1 MEGLHLGFQAL
12 GWTSQ
17 SFKGC
22 IYRGLWGIRQ
32 HRHFLDRWPL
42 CPPYLL
48 ETLGLRSSISDT
60 MLCEQSHF
68 LLSMTLPDSLTRQ
81 TFVPERKK
89 KKKENTREMR
99 SQARRKR
106 RWSWSY
112 LYMAWSPAWSRD
124 IAVEQLYPVT
134 LHPQRVSDSRFPD
147 SWRIS
152 YGWNINNN
160 YRSVP
165 WAVLSPCTYFLS
177 SKHMTMFC
185 WHIGMTY
192 CQWCHALE
200 VESRR
205 NIRSYCIFMGRGER
219 VFFFFLTVI
228 PYYSVHDC

>member
-1 MEGLHLGFQAL
+1 MDGLHLGFQAL

-68 LLSMTLPDSLTRQ
+68 FLSMTLPDSLTRQ

-124 IAVEQLYPVT
+124 VAVEQLYPVT
-134 LHPQRVSDSRFPD
+134 LHPRESATPVSLTADVFLMVGTLITITGLFHELFFHHARIFWVANTWQCLVGTLGWHIVSDVMLWKLNPD
-147 SWRIS
+147 AI
-152 YGWNINNN
+152 
-160 YRSVP
+160 
-165 WAVLSPCTYFLS
+165 
-177 SKHMTMFC
+177 
-185 WHIGMTY
+185 
-192 CQWCHALE
+192 
-200 VESRR
+200 
-205 NIRSYCIFMGRGER
+205 
-219 VFFFFLTVI
+219 
-228 PYYSVHDC
+228 